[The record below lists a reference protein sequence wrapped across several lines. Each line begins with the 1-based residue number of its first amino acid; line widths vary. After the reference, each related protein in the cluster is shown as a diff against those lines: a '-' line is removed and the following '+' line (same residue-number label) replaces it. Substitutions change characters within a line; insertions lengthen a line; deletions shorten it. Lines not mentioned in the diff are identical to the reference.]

1 MGYTFREIYTAYNE
15 TPLLERN
22 TSMNANKVAGTVYS
36 VYALAGF
43 ALAGWG
49 WSRLRS
55 LKAAKKATKN

>member
-1 MGYTFREIYTAYNE
+1 
-15 TPLLERN
+15 
-22 TSMNANKVAGTVYS
+22 MNANKVAGTVYS

-49 WSRLRS
+49 WGRLRS